1 MARYTAG
8 RISAGA
14 TRFTDG
20 VQTNRINAI
29 TIDENMTP
37 DQKAYLS
44 SQKAFTSATKTI
56 QVDASANTLLW
67 GATTIATPPTGFPA
81 LGKTDFQIFING
93 SLVEVDAIDS
103 IVQNGSSVL
112 VTFNN
117 TLGFSLGNTDEYTII
132 GKFTS

>member
-1 MARYTAG
+1 
-8 RISAGA
+8 
-14 TRFTDG
+14 
-20 VQTNRINAI
+20 
-29 TIDENMTP
+29 
-37 DQKAYLS
+37 
-44 SQKAFTSATKTI
+44 
-56 QVDASANTLLW
+56 LW
-67 GATTIATPPTGFPA
+67 AATTIATPPTGFPA

>member
-20 VQTNRINAI
+20 VVTNRINAI
-29 TIDENMTP
+29 SIDESMTP
-37 DQKAYLS
+37 EQKTYLS
-44 SQKAFTSATKTI
+44 SHRAFTSATKTV
-56 QVDASANTLLW
+56 QVDSEANTILW
-67 GATTIATPPTGFPA
+67 GLTTIATPPSGFPA

-93 SLVEVDAIDS
+93 LLVETDAITS
-103 IVQNGSSVL
+103 IAQNGSGVL

-117 TLGFSLGNTDEYTII
+117 TLGFTLGNNDEYTII

>member
-67 GATTIATPPTGFPA
+67 AATTIATPPTGFSA

>member
-20 VQTNRINAI
+20 VVTNRINAI
-29 TIDENMTP
+29 SIDESMTP
-37 DQKAYLS
+37 EQKTYLS
-44 SQKAFTSATKTI
+44 SHKAFTSATKTV
-56 QVDASANTLLW
+56 QVDAEANTILW
-67 GATTIATPPTGFPA
+67 ALTTIATPPSGFPA

-93 SLVEVDAIDS
+93 LLVETDAITS
-103 IVQNGSSVL
+103 IAQNGSAVL
-112 VTFNN
+112 VTFNS
-117 TLGFSLGNTDEYTII
+117 TLGFTLGNNDEYTII

>member
-8 RISAGA
+8 RISTGA

-20 VQTNRINAI
+20 VVTNRINAI
-29 TIDENMTP
+29 SIDESMTP
-37 DQKAYLS
+37 EQKTYLS
-44 SQKAFTSATKTI
+44 SHRAFTSATKTV
-56 QVDASANTLLW
+56 QVDSEANTILW
-67 GATTIATPPTGFPA
+67 GLTTIATPPSGFPA

-93 SLVEVDAIDS
+93 LLVETDAITS
-103 IVQNGSSVL
+103 IAQNGSGVL

-117 TLGFSLGNTDEYTII
+117 TLGFTLGNNDEYTII

>member
-29 TIDENMTP
+29 SIDENMTP
-37 DQKAYLS
+37 EQKTYLS
-44 SQKAFTSATKTI
+44 SHKAFTSATKTV
-56 QVDASANTLLW
+56 QVDATANTILW
-67 GATTIATPPTGFPA
+67 GATTIATPPSGFPA

-93 SLVEVDAIDS
+93 LLVESDAITS
-103 IVQNGSSVL
+103 IAQNGSSVL

-117 TLGFSLGNTDEYTII
+117 TLGFLLGNNDEYTII

>member
-14 TRFTDG
+14 ARFTDG

-67 GATTIATPPTGFPA
+67 AATTIATPPTGFPA